1 MWLIDFDAVYICLLY
16 IHAWFMHG
24 YRIYILYCTC
34 LDCSYIHMIREC
46 ISLHCMHANLDTILK
61 SAGACFNLRTAV
73 LSGYTRRTA
82 GRVCGGKMNRGL
94 DKKWV
99 PDITRW
105 FKWLKFIT
113 YSRYHLDVKI
123 EFNLQPVSGNLYQ
136 EKSCQEVG
144 TLAVWVVLMNK
155 RVKRLGY
162 LLT

>member
-1 MWLIDFDAVYICLLY
+1 MNAFLCIV
-16 IHAWFMHG
+16 
-24 YRIYILYCTC
+24 CTQ
-34 LDCSYIHMIREC
+34 
-46 ISLHCMHANLDTILK
+46 NLDTVLK
-61 SAGACFNLRTAV
+61 SARPCFNLRTAV
-73 LSGYTRRTA
+73 LSGYTCRTA

-144 TLAVWVVLMNK
+144 TLAVWVVLTNK

-162 LLT
+162 WHRHHPIPMANAQELETNLPFSSLG